1 MTVKEFME
9 IAMNNYD
16 VTIYEENQKKEC
28 EYHRE
33 FICNT
38 KTDCKGLKPYYDR
51 TIIGFELYCVF
62 AQKEGAGIKLYL
74 EAEKC

>member
-1 MTVKEFME
+1 MTVKEFIK

-16 VTIYEENQKKEC
+16 VTIYEEHPKNEG

-38 KTDCKGLKPYYDR
+38 KTDGKGIKPYYDR
-51 TIIGFELYCVF
+51 TILGFELYPVF
-62 AQKEGAGIKLYL
+62 SQSEGAGIKLYL

>member
-1 MTVKEFME
+1 MTVKDFFKLAME
-9 IAMNNYD
+9 NYD
-16 VTIYEENQKKEC
+16 VTIYEENQNEG

-62 AQKEGAGIKLYL
+62 AQKEGAGIKIYL

>member
-1 MTVKEFME
+1 MTVKDFFKLAME
-9 IAMNNYD
+9 NYD
-16 VTIYEENQKKEC
+16 VTIYEENQSEG

-38 KTDCKGLKPYYDR
+38 KTDCKGLEPYYDR
-51 TIIGFELYCVF
+51 TIFGFELYPIF
-62 AQKEGAGIKLYL
+62 NQKEGAGIKIYL